1 MATPMKYKVLQLLK
15 NKVIHLL
22 LLLVIMAIIFK
33 TGFRVVYNY
42 GGSMEPTLRSHQLL
56 LLNKVWYDILSVER
70 YDVVMLYDTEN
81 KEYLVKRIIGL
92 PNETIEIKE
101 GVILLDGK
109 PLQGDSIR
117 ITYENASSVNLEPL
131 KIPPDGYFYIG
142 DDREDSVSGIV
153 LDRHIRG
160 KVMFVK

>member
-1 MATPMKYKVLQLLK
+1 MKYKVLQLLK
-15 NKVIHLL
+15 NKIVHLL
-22 LLLVIMAIIFK
+22 ALLIIMAVIFK
-33 TGFRVVYNY
+33 TGFQVVYNY

-56 LLNKVWYDILSVER
+56 LLNKVWYDILGVER
-70 YDVVMLYDTEN
+70 YDVVILHDTN
-81 KEYLVKRIIGL
+81 KVEYLCKRIVGL

-109 PLQGDSIR
+109 PLQADPIR

-142 DDREDSVSGIV
+142 DDREDSVSGVV
-153 LDRHIRG
+153 LEKDICG